1 MTQNQFLIQSLN
13 ILQFTANTKQ
23 WKRFETGEG
32 LRIDHYLDSGWEAPQ
47 FLDNI
52 KDYLSYAGMLPGVKP

>member
-32 LRIDHYLDSGWEAPQ
+32 LRIDHYLDSG
-47 FLDNI
+47 
-52 KDYLSYAGMLPGVKP
+52 